1 MKRLIYLLFL
11 SSSVYAQQ
19 TEFTV
24 HENGLIYDP
33 QTMNRLGTIVDSL
46 NIRFRSCDLSHPYYS
61 FPQGPATWVEVPGK
75 QGRKLIESG
84 VTLAKFREVYPKAV
98 KREHVWVTKSYF
110 KTYRDEELIQYSALP
125 EGYNSEPEINLK
137 RKSSND
143 KTSGWILNEEG
154 TEAFW
159 LDSLR
164 STRLPLA
171 YARLVQYVDCMIDTN
186 ASIYLPKAEGRVYG
200 RVDENSKAAVFVA
213 WAESFAGE
221 PKFPEY
227 NDANIKNLNYD
238 SVYDAYN
245 REFRKWDSLRML
257 HVDKAMQTD
266 PYYQRLFAAAVKESL
281 AENNSDG
288 SFEFYVTRYGAKQDA
303 LRLMRGR
310 RVIGGCSQ
318 DMSPRYHAMNICQ
331 LAAQTAQWDIFL
343 RSHLDIMNDRFERV
357 SDGSYAETGRKTYL
371 KELEELNIP
380 ALDLL
385 LGTILRVTNVN
396 ENHYWGAINRTGRS
410 LADTSDKDELENC
423 MITMM
428 QDNNLDLYNRLLIAF
443 LCDNYAYNLED
454 KTRRDAVIQRLE
466 NVIKTMP
473 AEIQDVWAINKR
485 S

>member
-1 MKRLIYLLFL
+1 MKRLIYLLL
-11 SSSVYAQQ
+11 LTSSAYAQR

-24 HENGLIYDP
+24 HENGLIYNP
-33 QTMNRLGTIVDSL
+33 ETMNRLGSIVDSL

-75 QGRKLIESG
+75 QARKLIESG
-84 VTLAKFREVYPKAV
+84 VTLAKFTEVYPKAV

-110 KTYRDEELIQYSALP
+110 KNYRDEELIQYSALP

-137 RKSSND
+137 RKRSND

-186 ASIYLPKAEGRVYG
+186 ASIYFPKAEGKVYG
-200 RVDENSKAAVFVA
+200 RIAADSKAAAFVKL
-213 WAESFAGE
+213 AEAYPGK
-221 PKFPEY
+221 PAFPRDDENGKTNFDSLY
-227 NDANIKNLNYD
+227 VLYADAFNN
-238 SVYDAYN
+238 
-245 REFRKWDSLRML
+245 WDSLRMTAL
-257 HVDKAMQTD
+257 DEKMKTSSYH
-266 PYYQRLFAAAVKESL
+266 QRMFADAVEESL
-281 AENNSDG
+281 EENNSDG
-288 SFEFYVTRYGAKQDA
+288 VFESYVVRYGSKEDA

-310 RVIGGCSQ
+310 KVIGGCSQ

-343 RSHLDIMNDRFERV
+343 RSHLDIMNDRFRRM
-357 SDGSYAETGRKTYL
+357 SDGSYAQAGRKTYL
-371 KELEELNIP
+371 KELEELHIP
-380 ALDLL
+380 AVDLL
-385 LGTILRVTNVN
+385 LGTTLRVSNVN

-410 LADTSDKDELENC
+410 LADANDKDELENC

-454 KTRRDAVIQRLE
+454 KTRRDAVAQRLE

-473 AEIQDVWAINKR
+473 AEIQDVWKINKR
-485 S
+485 R